1 VTQDIR
7 ALTHAYITAFH
18 NRDIEG
24 VAALMHEDFVL
35 TDPENEALPPRDK
48 VLRFISG
55 LFDRAGTSLAFRP
68 KTVLVDGGHSVIEF
82 GLTIGQDD
90 LEGID
95 LIEWQDGR
103 MISMRAHLT
112 QRAQE
117 IGP

>member
-1 VTQDIR
+1 
-7 ALTHAYITAFH
+7 
-18 NRDIEG
+18 
-24 VAALMHEDFVL
+24 MHENFVL
-35 TDPENEALPPRDK
+35 TDPANEALGPRDN

-68 KTVLVDGGHSVIEF
+68 KTVLVDGPHSAIEF
-82 GLTIGQDD
+82 NLTIGQDY

-103 MISMRAHLT
+103 MLSIRAHLT
-112 QRAQE
+112 QRAKE